1 MYYDIVHGSQEHT
14 NKYRTFVIDD
24 DGAGGAVI
32 KYGGSRQL
40 DFEHIREY
48 NITVRAM
55 VSAVVVFSALW
66 WACSG
71 VWCEYWCATTA
82 IDLCVITS
90 ANRLMPALLPGPTT
104 LPGAIAVAVARLMLG
119 SELIARTVMF
129 G

>member
-1 MYYDIVHGSQEHT
+1 MHGSQEHT

-66 WACSG
+66 WVVVVGGAS
-71 VWCEYWCATTA
+71 VSAPCAT

-90 ANRLMPALLPGPTT
+90 T
-104 LPGAIAVAVARLMLG
+104 
-119 SELIARTVMF
+119 S
-129 G
+129 